1 MLVVRNKKFSGH
13 QNIIGTSYTSAQIRD
28 GIDERTIKLID
39 GIDKVSDYAENS
51 HPIVN
56 KASKKWRNR
65 ITGYT
70 KPIKKML
77 NRKRNN
83 KQ

>member
-77 NRKRNN
+77 DRKRSN

>member
-70 KPIKKML
+70 KPLKKML

>member
-56 KASKKWRNR
+56 KASRKWRNR